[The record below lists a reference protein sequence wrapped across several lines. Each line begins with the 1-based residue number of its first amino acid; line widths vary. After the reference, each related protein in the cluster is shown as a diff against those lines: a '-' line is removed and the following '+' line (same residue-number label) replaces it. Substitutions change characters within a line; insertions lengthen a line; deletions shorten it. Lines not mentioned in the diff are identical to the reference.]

1 MDLFVYGSLISEH
14 NQKIITG
21 NKFERKKAVLKNFR
35 KVTSK
40 ACFPFILPYK
50 NSMVEGYVLF
60 GIDDESMIKID
71 NYEAEGDLYW
81 RRTVKVTLIDD
92 EGEPDIACEV
102 YIGNVKSIKKY
113 FLPGTDVDDR
123 IEKYIGT
130 KVDELMLENIPD
142 KEIQETHYS
151 LEETQRIKK
160 ELLGADF
167 EDLVHTHLENQ
178 SLPLEYLSKRLAKKN
193 LPSLNHIRSNPDI
206 MLYANN
212 YISFAVK
219 HMIFN
224 QVEEHIRQDFQ
235 GKVKVQEEF
244 YMHTISVMIAL
255 EFMNNNQSK
264 IKSMMDHYSVNAFN
278 DNWEY
283 VDYTDKAIKIVDML
297 YDMDEIADYIENV
310 KKNRHEGAIPLGAEV
325 EFSSVGRYAVKHVK
339 TIDPLYNNFHYFHDF
354 DFTGRMWKL
363 GGHIDDHKF
372 PDPLMSRSFG
382 FLEYAFGRSKIYHDI
397 SKPATLDP
405 WVLNRLINEAT
416 KFSGIRPHSLH
427 ISIQPP
433 KKIQFTEQNN
443 IDHLIC
449 FLLLGGDLGIDSQ
462 SKLREK
468 RIYNKE
474 IIDENDHVRFSLEN
488 IHFHD
493 MEKIH
498 KTTVIEYQ
506 FSRLYAH
513 YNYQPLIMALK
524 GYQIAKNPRPLCPA
538 EDFTKLAVYEM
549 DQLKKWAT
557 KPTPLSD
564 KIIYEFATIVEDGLM
579 NENNGSPVH
588 KITYIKNNLADI
600 TNKLK
605 AKNKFLRLTL

>member
-1 MDLFVYGSLISEH
+1 MNLFVYGSLISEH
-14 NQKIITG
+14 NQKIIAG
-21 NKFERKKAVLKNFR
+21 KKFERKKAVLKNFR

-50 NSMVEGYVLF
+50 NSSVEGFVLF
-60 GIDDESMIKID
+60 GIDAEAVRKID

-81 RRTVKVTLIDD
+81 RRTVQVTLISEQGESD
-92 EGEPDIACEV
+92 EFCEV

-123 IEKYIGT
+123 IEKYIGS
-130 KVDELMLENIPD
+130 KVDELMLENIPA
-142 KEIQETHYS
+142 KEVQETHYN

-178 SLPLEYLSKRLAKKN
+178 NLPLEYLTKKLAKKK
-193 LPSLNHIRSNPDI
+193 LPSLEHIRSSPDI
-206 MLYANN
+206 ILYANN
-212 YISFAVK
+212 YIALAVK
-219 HMIFN
+219 HMVLN
-224 QVEEHIRQDFQ
+224 QIEDRIRQDFQ
-235 GKVKVQEEF
+235 GIVKVKEEF
-244 YMHTISVMIAL
+244 YLHTISVMIAL
-255 EFMNNNQSK
+255 AFMNKNYEK
-264 IKSMMDHYSVNAFN
+264 IDSMMDYYSVNVFN
-278 DNWEY
+278 DKWEY
-283 VDYTDKAIKIVDML
+283 VDYTAKAIKIVETL
-297 YDMDEIADYIENV
+297 YDKSEIAQYIETV
-310 KKNRHEGAIPLGAEV
+310 KKNRHEGSIPLGAEV
-325 EFSSVGRYAVKHVK
+325 EFSSVGRYAVGHGK

-372 PDPLMSRSFG
+372 PDPLMERSFG

-405 WVLNRLINEAT
+405 WVLNKLINET
-416 KFSGIRPHSLH
+416 TRFSGIRPHSLH

-433 KKIQFTEQNN
+433 EKIQFDRQNDVN
-443 IDHLIC
+443 HLIC
-449 FLLLGGDLGIDSQ
+449 FLLLGGDFGMDSHRHV
-462 SKLREK
+462 REK

-474 IIDENDHVRFSLEN
+474 IVDENGNVRFSLEN

-493 MEKIH
+493 IEKIH

-506 FSRLYAH
+506 FARLYAH
-513 YNYQPLIMALK
+513 HNYQPLIMALK
-524 GYQIAKNPRPLCPA
+524 GYQIAKNPRPLYPA
-538 EDFTKLAVYEM
+538 EDLTKIAVYEM
-549 DQLKKWAT
+549 DSIQQWAAA
-557 KPTPLSD
+557 PTPLKD
-564 KIIYEFATIVEDGLM
+564 KTIYEFVNIVEDGLM

-605 AKNKFLRLTL
+605 AKNRFLRLTS